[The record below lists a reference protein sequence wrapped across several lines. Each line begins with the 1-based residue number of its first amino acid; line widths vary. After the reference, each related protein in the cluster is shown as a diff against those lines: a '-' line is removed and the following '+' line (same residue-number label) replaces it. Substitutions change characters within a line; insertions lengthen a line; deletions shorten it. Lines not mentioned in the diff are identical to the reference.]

1 MKKKVE
7 PLGNA
12 TRQANKKL
20 RRERIFNIAKRLIAT
35 KGLEDFTISE
45 LADEAGVT
53 TPTIHNLFGKKS
65 DIIKELVSNLI
76 KQMQGVFRHNPP
88 IDPIENAKF
97 HVDSMVSEF
106 EQDTDFYRAALM
118 SAEQLRLFDPRI
130 PNGLFQR
137 AQQLAAPRK
146 EWYESGLLLG
156 NIESSTIMKRVHN
169 SNRLGRLDWVSGYI
183 DLNQYRNQ
191 ALESMFLA
199 YASDAS
205 PELHARLREE
215 INRLNSLPGGS
226 SR

>member
-1 MKKKVE
+1 MKKPIE
-7 PLGNA
+7 ALGNT

-20 RRERIFNIAKRLIAT
+20 RRERIFNIAKRLIAA

-76 KQMQGVFRHNPP
+76 EQMQGNSLNPP

-97 HVDSMVSEF
+97 FVDNVVATF

-130 PNGLFQR
+130 PDGLFQR
-137 AQQLAAPRK
+137 AQRVAAPRK
-146 EWYESGLLLG
+146 DWYEAGLFLG
-156 NIESSTIMKRVHN
+156 NIEPSTIMKKVHN
-169 SNRLGRLDWVSGYI
+169 SNRLGRIDWVSGYI
-183 DLNQYRNQ
+183 DLNQFRHQ
-191 ALESMFLA
+191 VLEGILLV

-205 PELHARLREE
+205 PEFHVRLSEE
-215 INRLNSLPGGS
+215 IKRLSKL
-226 SR
+226 